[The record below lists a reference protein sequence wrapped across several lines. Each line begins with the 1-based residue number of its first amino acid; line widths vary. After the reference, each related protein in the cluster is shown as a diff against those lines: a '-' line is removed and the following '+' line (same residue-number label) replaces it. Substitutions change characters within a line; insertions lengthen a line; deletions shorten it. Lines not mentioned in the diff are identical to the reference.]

1 MTVWSLEAFVEM
13 TFPSKIKDVAP
24 FEVITSGCRCSVVSG
39 DLCGGCSGDVFTIG
53 GWCCMS

>member
-1 MTVWSLEAFVEM
+1 MAIWSLEAFVEM

-53 GWCCMS
+53 G